1 MLFAKIGKSLK
12 TKDKSLKFF
21 FAIPFDF
28 RLLSLDRFRESRNT
42 KSSPDFSEKLLYAFK
57 NNLYYFFA
65 MNSCT

>member
-21 FAIPFDF
+21 LQFLLTLDF
-28 RLLSLDRFRESRNT
+28 YLWTDLDNPETQKAPPISRR
-42 KSSPDFSEKLLYAFK
+42 SYCMHSK

-65 MNSCT
+65 KNSCT